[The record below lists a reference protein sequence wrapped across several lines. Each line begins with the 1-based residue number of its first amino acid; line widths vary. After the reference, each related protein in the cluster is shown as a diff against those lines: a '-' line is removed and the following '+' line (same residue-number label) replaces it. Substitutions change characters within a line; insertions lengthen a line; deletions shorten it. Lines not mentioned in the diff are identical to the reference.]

1 MAKGKTP
8 KVIYGAVK
16 AANEE
21 TYWTRIGVA
30 FTNSDESLN
39 LKFDYIP
46 TDLVNTT
53 IQVRDPKPKEEA

>member
-1 MAKGKTP
+1 MAQGQTP

-16 AANEE
+16 AQNEE

-30 FTNSDESLN
+30 FVNKDGSLN

-53 IQVRDPKPKEEA
+53 IQVREPKPKEAD

>member
-1 MAKGKTP
+1 MAKGKIP

-30 FTNSDESLN
+30 FTNSDGSLN
-39 LKFDYIP
+39 LKFDYIVGKSRGRICHF
-46 TDLVNTT
+46 DLN
-53 IQVRDPKPKEEA
+53 